1 MRSNA
6 RKPPVPPRRPAPP
19 PVAASALVDEAHRCV
34 SEDMSSVST
43 LLALA
48 SKYEQNEDEYLA
60 QSSRSSISRDLPPQA
75 TKEGEYQDPQ
85 RQFRELR
92 TPLRSSTQQQQ
103 QQQQQLSKQA
113 TPTPEIL
120 QPAHLGDRQGMC
132 STGERQVLKGPHR
145 RKGPG
150 KKKQHRKQNKQR
162 RRNDMLYMAWGNST
176 C

>member
-103 QQQQQLSKQA
+103 QQQQRGASPAKGGRLSSSRGQSQSHVQMQQEQRVRSFH
-113 TPTPEIL
+113 PEL
-120 QPAHLGDRQGMC
+120 TGAKRAKGRSKGRGGGEGHL
-132 STGERQVLKGPHR
+132 T
-145 RKGPG
+145 
-150 KKKQHRKQNKQR
+150 
-162 RRNDMLYMAWGNST
+162 
-176 C
+176 